1 MRIPLAGPIDLLR
14 IPAQAWQEAASLLPR
29 LMRVVGDLEAL
40 IGEARAVIGDWHATQ
55 RQAQAEVEAVE
66 TTREYVHWVATQAHE
81 SAAGAAELLA
91 EGAELADAAA
101 VSLGMF
107 RPAMTKL
114 APLVAQLA
122 DNVTTAD
129 ISRLVDLLRASPA
142 VLEQVQ
148 SDVLPV
154 LSSLET
160 VAPNIEELVTA
171 SAGLSEMVG
180 SVPGMGKVKKRLE
193 EQHREAEQLGSGP
206 VA

>member
-29 LMRVVGDLEAL
+29 LVRVVGDLEAL
-40 IGEARAVIGDWHATQ
+40 IGEARAAIGDWHATQ

-129 ISRLVDLLRASPA
+129 IARLVDLLRASPA

-148 SDVLPV
+148 
-154 LSSLET
+154 SSLET